1 MTEQRIVVDI
11 DDAGVATATLNRA
24 DKHNAL
30 DPAMFE
36 ALIDVTGTLA
46 EATASGPWWYTVRAR
61 VSVPAWTCRAWV
73 RVAG

>member
-30 DPAMFE
+30 DPAMFN

-46 EATASGPWWYTVRAR
+46 
-61 VSVPAWTCRAWV
+61 
-73 RVAG
+73 